1 MIHSQRSLTLLYAGL
16 GHGVNLDNSA
26 ISNDISVGAGTSC
39 VGFGSL
45 GTASDWVKVVVDL
58 SGGCRAAGIGPKM
71 NSSDLPLSLCKRTGE
86 GRTSGSE
93 STGATSPAFST
104 PGSGIVSTLS
114 GNVAFVAAIT

>member
-1 MIHSQRSLTLLYAGL
+1 MFHFQHSWTLLYL

-45 GTASDWVKVVVDL
+45 GTASDWVKVVDW
-58 SGGCRAAGIGPKM
+58 SGLGRAAGRGPKM

-86 GRTSGSE
+86 VITSGSE